1 MGQNSLFPK
10 NYHIHEESLLT
21 NLYLQ
26 RKKNEILNTIQ
37 IYYLK
42 TDKKIPFVQIYII
55 IISPQLHEL
64 KQKWFLPADN
74 RLEPHEVIITP
85 PPEEPRL
92 SQASEGSEAASEA
105 PSETSSPSGKTRRYR
120 GDTSKRRKGVY
131 ITQWPESLDTDRNK
145 LSAQSSEERD
155 EPPATPSDLS
165 DCEGHTPRR

>member
-1 MGQNSLFPK
+1 MGQNSLFPENLLYSQRTNCK
-10 NYHIHEESLLT
+10 LLT
-21 NLYLQ
+21 KKK
-26 RKKNEILNTIQ
+26 KKNSKYYSN
-37 IYYLK
+37 YLK
-42 TDKKIPFVQIYII
+42 IVKKLFHSSKSKLPSIT
-55 IISPQLHEL
+55 ISSQLWKL
-64 KQKWFLPADN
+64 KQKLFLPVEN